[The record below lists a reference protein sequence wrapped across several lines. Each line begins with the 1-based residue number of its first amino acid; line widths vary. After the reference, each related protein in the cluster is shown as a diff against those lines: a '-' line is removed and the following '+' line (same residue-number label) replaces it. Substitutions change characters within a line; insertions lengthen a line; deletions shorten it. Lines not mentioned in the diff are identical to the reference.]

1 MCICCYISGSI
12 SSLTCCYLTARWRG
26 LLGTWLSELGLS
38 ALSRLRGRVWKGSNV
53 KGVIPGSAS
62 FSGQTHWEGPGISFP
77 PVEIHTKKSENWTQL
92 ESTHCLGSFNLCFT
106 LSPSTPGCSSAVWLE
121 ESAAVCC
128 LPLHWDQVLPFLLLA
143 SSPAEAQGTGR
154 LNTL

>member
-12 SSLTCCYLTARWRG
+12 SNLTCCYLTARWRG
-26 LLGTWLSELGLS
+26 LLGIWLSELELS
-38 ALSRLRGRVWKGSNV
+38 ALSRLRGRVWKGSSV

-106 LSPSTPGCSSAVWLE
+106 LSPSTPRCSSVLCGWRSQLLFVVCRCTGIRCCH
-121 ESAAVCC
+121 SCSWRAAQQRRRA
-128 LPLHWDQVLPFLLLA
+128 L
-143 SSPAEAQGTGR
+143 GG
-154 LNTL
+154 